1 MSAAPSK
8 DQSQQGETTTTSASP
23 SKPSQQDSSKM
34 SPSSQKAA
42 GTFKL
47 LLLGLMVAQNSSVV
61 LLGRYVRSG
70 KPQEDMF
77 NINHFVLTA
86 ELAKFVMSCML
97 EFHAT
102 QGGLFHSIHTNI
114 LANPLDALK
123 ISVPALLYLI
133 QNTLLYVALSN
144 LSAPLFQVTYQAK
157 LVTTAVVSVILLNRN
172 YVFKQW
178 ICLVALSIG
187 VATVVLGEKK
197 DTGEKDAGEQSLM
210 TGLIAVTIAC
220 FSSAFAGVYFER
232 VLKKATTNPDGTPKQ
247 PVSMWMRN
255 IQLAFFSVMIAVG
268 KDMFRFNGDAD
279 ADATPKDFFHGFDAM
294 AWILVLLQ
302 AGGGLLVA
310 AVIKYADNVLKGLA
324 TGVSVVVATMLS
336 MPLFGTQPSVQFAVG
351 AIVILTS
358 VFFFSND
365 LPTSCQTKQK
375 VDDASSREKVPM
387 LPK

>member
-1 MSAAPSK
+1 MP
-8 DQSQQGETTTTSASP
+8 
-23 SKPSQQDSSKM
+23 
-34 SPSSQKAA
+34 PSSQKAE

-102 QGGLFHSIHTNI
+102 QGGLLSSINTNI

-197 DTGEKDAGEQSLM
+197 DTGEKDVGEQSLM

-279 ADATPKDFFHGFDAM
+279 ADAATPKDFFHGFDAFGKDMFRFNGNADADAATPKDFFHGFDAM
-294 AWILVLLQ
+294 AWTLVLLQ

-324 TGVSVVVATMLS
+324 TGVSVVVATLLS
-336 MPLFGTQPSVQFAVG
+336 MPLFGTQPSLQFAAG

-358 VFFFSND
+358 VYFFSND
-365 LPTSCQTKQK
+365 LPTSCQRKQK
-375 VDDASSREKVPM
+375 VDATSGTEQVPM
-387 LPK
+387 LPR